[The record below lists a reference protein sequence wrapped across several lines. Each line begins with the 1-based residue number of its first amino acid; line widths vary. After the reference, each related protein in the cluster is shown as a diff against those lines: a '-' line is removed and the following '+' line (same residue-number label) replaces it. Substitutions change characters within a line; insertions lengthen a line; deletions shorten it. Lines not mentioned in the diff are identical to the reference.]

1 MPLVAPGATT
11 HNSVGCWERI
21 IQLIVNTVHVTIY
34 KCMAFVCYSS
44 VNPITLKNIN
54 TRTGRD
60 CGTKKNV
67 PRPVFTLE
75 ESCQK
80 KKYKRA
86 SLNKKKALQSDWIT
100 QPRARTVSR
109 ARRNNN

>member
-60 CGTKKNV
+60 CGTKKKCASARFHTRRV
-67 PRPVFTLE
+67 MP
-75 ESCQK
+75 K